1 MSNKKSLFKKVD
13 CYRIYVPD
21 LEKGLE
27 FYTENLGLKIIWKTE
42 TAIGLGMDEDVTEL
56 VIQKERKGQEVD
68 LKVDSVEESIEKIKQ
83 SGGNIIHGPFDI
95 KIGKCAVVR
104 DPWENEYVILD
115 SSKGTFIT
123 DKNGNITGQNNK
135 ENKLLENKPDYIKD
149 LYEKLQK
156 RIIEISENIEKNIT
170 DTHIDFRIKNKI
182 FVSVQIQYSKIKIW
196 INLKQE
202 QLSDPYHLT
211 RDVSNQDHYGKGD
224 YEIHTK
230 SDTNL
235 EEIIRLIKQAY
246 DYHQEAISE

>member
-42 TAIGLGMDEDVTEL
+42 TAIGLGLDEDITEI
-56 VIQKERKGQEVD
+56 VIQNERKGQEVD
-68 LKVDSVEESIEKIKQ
+68 LKVDSVEESVEIIKK
-83 SGGNIIHGPFDI
+83 SGGKIVYGPFDI
-95 KIGKCAVVR
+95 KIGKCAVIR

-123 DKNGNITGQNNK
+123 DEKGNITGQNNQ
-135 ENKLLENKPDYIKD
+135 ENKLLENKPEYIKN
-149 LYEKLQK
+149 LYEKIKK
-156 RIIEISENIEKNIT
+156 RIIKISNNVEKICTENIIEFKVKN
-170 DTHIDFRIKNKI
+170 RIFAYI
-182 FVSVQIQYSKIKIW
+182 QVQYSKIKIW
-196 INLKQE
+196 VNLEKGQI
-202 QLSDPYHLT
+202 SDPYHLT
-211 RDVSNQDHYGKGD
+211 RDVRNIDHYGKGD

-235 EEIIRLIKQAY
+235 EEIIELIKQSY
-246 DYHQEAISE
+246 DRITE